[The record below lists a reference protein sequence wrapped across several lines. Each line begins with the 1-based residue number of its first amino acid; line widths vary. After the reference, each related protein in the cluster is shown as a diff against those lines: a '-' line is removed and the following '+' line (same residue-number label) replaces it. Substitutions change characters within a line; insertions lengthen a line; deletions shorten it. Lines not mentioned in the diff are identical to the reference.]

1 MGRVTADGSLQQ
13 VSLTLPAGDTV
24 RIALHGAQVLSWQT
38 ADGLERLYLSPR
50 ALLDGRSPIRG
61 GVPICFP
68 QFNQRVLGASALP
81 KHGFARSLPWQLD
94 SESVVGESATAV
106 LSLSTDAHTQ
116 ALWPQAFSVQ
126 LQVRLA
132 PGQLRITASV
142 HNTGPSAWPFALALH
157 TYLRVASIAR
167 TTLQGLQAC
176 RYWDAVTHLDDTG
189 VIQAQ
194 SQPDLAINGETD
206 RVYAAAGPLHLVQ
219 APVVGGA
226 ASPLLIEQSHSFSET
241 VVWNPGADVC
251 ARLAD
256 MPADGFEHMLCVEAA
271 RIDRPVMLE
280 PGASWSGWQQLTAMG
295 PGAGPSLV

>member
-24 RIALHGAQVLSWQT
+24 HIALHGAQVLSWQT

-61 GVPICFP
+61 GIPVCFP
-68 QFNQRVLGASALP
+68 QFNQRVLGTSVLP

-106 LSLSTDAHTQ
+106 LSLSTDAHIQ
-116 ALWPQAFSVQ
+116 AVWPQAFSAQ

-132 PGQLRITASV
+132 PGQLRITATV
-142 HNTGPSAWPFALALH
+142 HNTGSSAWPFALALH

-167 TTLQGLQAC
+167 TTLQGLQGC

-189 VIQAQ
+189 VTQVQ
-194 SQPDLAINGETD
+194 SQTALAFTGETD

-219 APVVGGA
+219 ETAGGA
-226 ASPLLIEQSHSFSET
+226 VSQLMIEQSDSFSDT
-241 VVWNPGADVC
+241 VVWNPGPEIC
-251 ARLAD
+251 AGLTD
-256 MPADGFEHMLCVEAA
+256 TPPDGFEHMLCVEAA
-271 RIDRPVMLE
+271 RINQPVMLA
-280 PGASWSGWQQLTAMG
+280 PGASWSGWQQLTAIGRGAIPG
-295 PGAGPSLV
+295 PV